1 MTPTAIL
8 EIQIVNRSTTVCAC
22 SLGQQTLYIELVGLF
37 RFISRVKMFN
47 GEVFIW
53 IYNVEGE
60 SDRRERQ
67 TIEQADNDEIE
78 H

>member
-1 MTPTAIL
+1 M
-8 EIQIVNRSTTVCAC
+8 NRSTTVCTC
-22 SLGQQTLYIELVGLF
+22 SSGQQTLYIELVGLF
-37 RFISRVKMFN
+37 RFISRVKMFD
-47 GEVFIW
+47 GEVFIG

-60 SDRRERQ
+60 SDRRERR